1 MEVWSG
7 REDEL
12 WWTMQ
17 IGWIYVDELRRGIAI
32 GHCLRHDSRDLCV
45 SERIER
51 LLLAESLLIRL
62 AIAKCGE

>member
-1 MEVWSG
+1 MSYGG
-7 REDEL
+7 RCR
-12 WWTMQ
+12 

-32 GHCLRHDSRDLCV
+32 GHWLRHDSRDLCV

-62 AIAKCGE
+62 AIAKCRE